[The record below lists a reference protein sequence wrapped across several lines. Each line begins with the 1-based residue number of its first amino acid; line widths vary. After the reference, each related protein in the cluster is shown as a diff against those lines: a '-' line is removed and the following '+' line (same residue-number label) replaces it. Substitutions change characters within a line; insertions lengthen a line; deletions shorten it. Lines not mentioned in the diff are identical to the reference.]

1 MNIKINMTINIEMTA
16 NITMNI
22 NMTIN
27 MNIVHSHNIINKDNL
42 RKYYL
47 LFQSQQ
53 YRIKMKIKIIIEI
66 LFNKIF
72 HRDGI
77 ETVQYLGEEYS
88 LFLNSSDPYEEH
100 S

>member
-1 MNIKINMTINIEMTA
+1 
-16 NITMNI
+16 
-22 NMTIN
+22 
-27 MNIVHSHNIINKDNL
+27 
-42 RKYYL
+42 
-47 LFQSQQ
+47 
-53 YRIKMKIKIIIEI
+53 MKIKIIIEI

-88 LFLNSSDPYEEH
+88 WFLNSSDPYEEH